1 MRVVQRQRPQSQT
14 LQRKENRRRDLR
26 AHIPRSDRVEGEA
39 LQKDYQ
45 DRRELRDAV
54 FHEITA
60 LLLAEATVLVLPD
73 DAGGAETVLQADGR
87 QRRQAARVQHH
98 QTDRQSSLQQLH
110 QVIARRRQRPTDRVA
125 CIDGKLEGLADVADA
140 DGERGS
146 VFVRNGV
153 DLRDVEEGVVD
164 RFGKEVKG
172 RIVGFAVHGVEE
184 GVACRVRHE
193 NVRLRRENLR
203 RVLEET
209 IQNHPDAFCKT
220 RLRLVFLL
228 YEQQRETRVGKSTG
242 LRVRRRHVDAA
253 EETRVTQ
260 VALVRRE
267 RNLRHRSHA
276 APRDRRRAC
285 VSNRW
290 RRDTALACPPSER
303 CTRINVRNRTHAN

>member
-125 CIDGKLEGLADVADA
+125 CSMGNWKVSLTWRR

-164 RFGKEVKG
+164 GSGKK
-172 RIVGFAVHGVEE
+172 
-184 GVACRVRHE
+184 
-193 NVRLRRENLR
+193 
-203 RVLEET
+203 
-209 IQNHPDAFCKT
+209 
-220 RLRLVFLL
+220 
-228 YEQQRETRVGKSTG
+228 
-242 LRVRRRHVDAA
+242 
-253 EETRVTQ
+253 
-260 VALVRRE
+260 
-267 RNLRHRSHA
+267 
-276 APRDRRRAC
+276 
-285 VSNRW
+285 
-290 RRDTALACPPSER
+290 
-303 CTRINVRNRTHAN
+303 